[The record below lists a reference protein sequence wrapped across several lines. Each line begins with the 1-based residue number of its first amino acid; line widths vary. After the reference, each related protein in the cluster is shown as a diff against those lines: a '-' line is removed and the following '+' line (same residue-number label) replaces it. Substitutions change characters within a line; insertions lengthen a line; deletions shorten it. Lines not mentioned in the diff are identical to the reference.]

1 MKRGKVTALV
11 MAFIMAVSVMASPAT
26 MLNTDAAVK
35 AKKITMAKKATIE
48 VGAKKK
54 LKVTVK
60 PAKAKVKITFRTS
73 NSRIAKVNSKGV
85 VKGMKTGQVTITAK
99 AKVGKKVLKAKQKIT
114 VKKKAKQTPV
124 ATKVTSLTVKKY
136 DITMNEGNI
145 ETMAVTVLP
154 TNATNKKLKYTTS
167 DNNVATVDNKGV
179 ITAIAQGSCK
189 VTAETMDGSNRS
201 ISVNV
206 TVTKIQRPRCIVTQ
220 DAEVDDMNSLIH
232 ILLYSNEVDIQGIV
246 QSSSKF
252 HWKGV
257 EGQKEESYTKP
268 YRWPGTEWMQKYLN
282 AYQEVYPNLKKH
294 DKSYPT
300 PAYLKSVTKVG
311 NIGYKGEMDSATEGS
326 ELIKKA
332 ILDNDERTLYL
343 LAWGGTNTIARALKD
358 IEKEYKGT
366 EQWDAIRKKII
377 NKVVIPACGEQDE
390 TYSEY
395 IAEEWPEIKFMSCSQ
410 MSSYAYMW
418 RTQPED
424 SSKKTLYAEFMQ
436 KNLIRKHGALLNN
449 YVTWGDGTY
458 LKGEEEGS
466 QFGTNEE
473 LLDSLNWWGGFNSV
487 QKYQRY
493 DFLSEGDSPTFFM
506 LLDTGLRT
514 LEDVTNGGF
523 SGRYAKADKKN
534 SKGQELNYWNAV
546 KDVYSVNEDGSTKTV
561 ESSWKYIDD
570 IQNDFAARAD
580 WCITNDYA
588 KANHAPKVS
597 VMEDT
602 DIKASAGE
610 TLKLHA
616 IATDPDD
623 DYVTVSWSE
632 YTDASTTETALT
644 LKGAASDTIS
654 FKIPEDAKAG
664 QKIHLIVRAQDDGEH
679 TLTHYQQ
686 VIITIK

>member
-1 MKRGKVTALV
+1 MKRGKVSALV
-11 MAFIMAVSVMASPAT
+11 MAFIMAVSVLASPVT
-26 MLNTDAAVK
+26 MLNTNAAVK
-35 AKKITMAKKATIE
+35 AKKITMAKKATLE

-85 VKGMKTGQVTITAK
+85 VKGVKAGQATITAK
-99 AKVGKKVLKAKQKIT
+99 AKVGKKVLKARQKIT
-114 VKKKAKQTPV
+114 VKKKAQKAP
-124 ATKVTSLTVKKY
+124 AAIKVSALTVKKY
-136 DITMNEGNI
+136 DVTINEGNI

-154 TNATNKKLKYTTS
+154 ANATNKKLQYTTS

-201 ISVNV
+201 VSVNV
-206 TVTKIQRPRCIVTQ
+206 TVTKTQRPRCIITQ

-232 ILLYSNEVDIQGIV
+232 VLLYSNEVDIQGIV

-257 EGQKEESYTKP
+257 AGQKEEKYTKP

-282 AYQEVYPNLKKH
+282 AYQKVYPNLKKH
-294 DKSYPT
+294 DKSYPA

-326 ELIKKA
+326 ELIKKT

-343 LAWGGTNTIARALKD
+343 LAWGGTNTISRALKD

-366 EQWDAIRKKII
+366 KQWDAIRKKII

-424 SSKKTLYAEFMQ
+424 SSKKTLYADFML
-436 KNLIRKHGALLNN
+436 KNLIRKHGALLDN

-458 LKGEEEGS
+458 LDGEEPGS
-466 QFGTNEE
+466 QFGTNED
-473 LLDSLNWWGGFNSV
+473 LLDSLDWWGGFNPV

-534 SKGQELNYWNAV
+534 SKGQEVNYWSPV
-546 KDVYSVNEDGSTKTV
+546 KDTYVKEDGSTMKV

-597 VMEDT
+597 VTEGT

-664 QKIHLIVRAQDDGEH
+664 QKIHLIVQTQDDGEH

-686 VIITIK
+686 VIITIR

>member
-11 MAFIMAVSVMASPAT
+11 MAFIMAVSVLASPVT
-26 MLNTDAAVK
+26 MLNTNAGVK
-35 AKKITMAKKATIE
+35 AKKITMAKKATLE

-85 VKGMKTGQVTITAK
+85 VKGVKAGQATITAK

-114 VKKKAKQTPV
+114 VKKKAKQTP
-124 ATKVTSLTVKKY
+124 AAIKITSLTVKKY
-136 DITMNEGNI
+136 DVTINEGNI

-154 TNATNKKLKYTTS
+154 ANATNKKLQYTTS

-201 ISVNV
+201 VSVNV
-206 TVTKIQRPRCIVTQ
+206 TVTKTQRPRCIITQ

-232 ILLYSNEVDIQGIV
+232 VLLYSNEVDIQGIV

-257 EGQKEESYTKP
+257 AGQKEEKYTKP

-282 AYQEVYPNLKKH
+282 AYQKVYPNLKKH
-294 DKSYPT
+294 DKSYPA

-326 ELIKKA
+326 ELIKKT
-332 ILDNDERTLYL
+332 ILD
-343 LAWGGTNTIARALKD
+343 
-358 IEKEYKGT
+358 
-366 EQWDAIRKKII
+366 
-377 NKVVIPACGEQDE
+377 
-390 TYSEY
+390 
-395 IAEEWPEIKFMSCSQ
+395 
-410 MSSYAYMW
+410 
-418 RTQPED
+418 
-424 SSKKTLYAEFMQ
+424 
-436 KNLIRKHGALLNN
+436 N

-458 LKGEEEGS
+458 LDGEEPGS
-466 QFGTNEE
+466 QFGTNED
-473 LLDSLNWWGGFNSV
+473 LLDSLDWWGGFNPV

-534 SKGQELNYWNAV
+534 SKGQEVNYWSPV
-546 KDVYSVNEDGSTKTV
+546 KDTYVKEDGNTMQV

-570 IQNDFAARAD
+570 IQNDFASRAD
-580 WCITNDYA
+580 WCIVNDYA

-597 VMEDT
+597 VTEGT

-664 QKIHLIVRAQDDGEH
+664 QKIHLIVQAQDDGEH

>member
-11 MAFIMAVSVMASPAT
+11 MAIIMAVSVLASPVT
-26 MLNTDAAVK
+26 MLNTNAAVK
-35 AKKITMAKKATIE
+35 AKKITMAKKATLE

-85 VKGMKTGQVTITAK
+85 VKGVKAGQATITAK

-114 VKKKAKQTPV
+114 VKKKAKQTP
-124 ATKVTSLTVKKY
+124 AAIKITSLTVKKY
-136 DITMNEGNI
+136 DVTINEGNI

-154 TNATNKKLKYTTS
+154 ANATNKKLQYTTS

-206 TVTKIQRPRCIVTQ
+206 TVTKTQRPRCIITQ

-232 ILLYSNEVDIQGIV
+232 VLLYSNEVDIQGIV

-257 EGQKEESYTKP
+257 AGQKEEKYTKP

-282 AYQEVYPNLKKH
+282 AYQKVYPNLKKH
-294 DKSYPT
+294 DKSYPAPT
-300 PAYLKSVTKVG
+300 YLKSVTKVG

-326 ELIKKA
+326 ELIKKT

-343 LAWGGTNTIARALKD
+343 LAWGGTNTISRALKD

-366 EQWDAIRKKII
+366 KQWDAIRKKII

-424 SSKKTLYAEFMQ
+424 SSKKTLYADFML
-436 KNLIRKHGALLNN
+436 KNLIRKHGALLDN

-458 LKGEEEGS
+458 LDGEEPGS
-466 QFGTNEE
+466 QFGTNED
-473 LLDSLNWWGGFNSV
+473 LLDSLDWWGGFNPV

-506 LLDTGLRT
+506 LFDTGLRT

-534 SKGQELNYWNAV
+534 SKGQEVNYWSPV
-546 KDVYSVNEDGSTKTV
+546 KDTYVKEDGNTMQV

-580 WCITNDYA
+580 WCIVNDYA

-597 VMEDT
+597 VTEGT

-616 IATDPDD
+616 IATDSDD

-654 FKIPEDAKAG
+654 FKIPEGAKVG
-664 QKIHLIVRAQDDGEH
+664 QKIHLIVQAQDDGEH
-679 TLTHYQQ
+679 T
-686 VIITIK
+686 

>member
-11 MAFIMAVSVMASPAT
+11 MAFIMAVSVLASPVT
-26 MLNTDAAVK
+26 MLNTNAAVK
-35 AKKITMAKKATIE
+35 AKKITMAKKATLE

-85 VKGMKTGQVTITAK
+85 VKGVKAGQATITAK

-114 VKKKAKQTPV
+114 VKKKAKQTP
-124 ATKVTSLTVKKY
+124 AAIKITSLTVKKY
-136 DITMNEGNI
+136 DVTINEGNI

-154 TNATNKKLKYTTS
+154 ANATNKKLQYTTS

-206 TVTKIQRPRCIVTQ
+206 TVTKTQRPRCIITQ

-232 ILLYSNEVDIQGIV
+232 VLLYSNEVDIQGIV

-257 EGQKEESYTKP
+257 AGQKEEKYTKP

-282 AYQEVYPNLKKH
+282 AYQKVYPNLKKH
-294 DKSYPT
+294 DKSYPA

-311 NIGYKGEMDSATEGS
+311 NIGYKGEMDSVTEGS
-326 ELIKKA
+326 ELIKKK

-343 LAWGGTNTIARALKD
+343 LAWGGTNTISRALKD

-366 EQWDAIRKKII
+366 KQWDAIRKKII

-424 SSKKTLYAEFMQ
+424 SSKKTLYADFML
-436 KNLIRKHGALLNN
+436 KNLIRKHGALLDN

-458 LKGEEEGS
+458 LDGEEPGS
-466 QFGTNEE
+466 QFGTNED
-473 LLDSLNWWGGFNSV
+473 LLDSLDWWGGFNPV

-534 SKGQELNYWNAV
+534 SKGQEVNYWSPV
-546 KDVYSVNEDGSTKTV
+546 KDTYVKEDGNTMQV

-570 IQNDFAARAD
+570 IQNDFASRAD
-580 WCITNDYA
+580 WCIVNDYA

-597 VMEDT
+597 VTEGT

-664 QKIHLIVRAQDDGEH
+664 QKIHLIVQAQDDGKAK
-679 TLTHYQQ
+679 LACL
-686 VIITIK
+686 ILKSFSSDL

>member
-11 MAFIMAVSVMASPAT
+11 MAFIMAVSVLASPVT
-26 MLNTDAAVK
+26 MLNTNAAVK
-35 AKKITMAKKATIE
+35 AKKITMAKKATLE

-85 VKGMKTGQVTITAK
+85 VKGVKAGQATITAK
-99 AKVGKKVLKAKQKIT
+99 AKVGKKVLKARQKIT
-114 VKKKAKQTPV
+114 VKKKAQKAP
-124 ATKVTSLTVKKY
+124 AAIKVSALTVKKY
-136 DITMNEGNI
+136 DVTINEGNI

-154 TNATNKKLKYTTS
+154 ANATNKKLQYTTS

-201 ISVNV
+201 VSVNV
-206 TVTKIQRPRCIVTQ
+206 TVTKTQRPRCIITQ

-232 ILLYSNEVDIQGIV
+232 VLLYSNEADIQGIV

-257 EGQKEESYTKP
+257 AGQKEEKYTKP

-282 AYQEVYPNLKKH
+282 AYQKVYPNLKKH
-294 DKSYPT
+294 DKSYPA

-326 ELIKKA
+326 ELIKKT

-343 LAWGGTNTIARALKD
+343 LAWGGTNTISRALKD

-366 EQWDAIRKKII
+366 KQWDAIRKKII

-424 SSKKTLYAEFMQ
+424 SSKKTLYADFML
-436 KNLIRKHGALLNN
+436 KNLIRKHGALRDN
-449 YVTWGDGTY
+449 YVNWGDGTY
-458 LKGEEEGS
+458 LDGEEPGS
-466 QFGTNEE
+466 QFGTNED
-473 LLDSLNWWGGFNSV
+473 LLDSLDWWGGFNPV

-506 LLDTGLRT
+506 LFDTGLRT
-514 LEDVTNGGF
+514 LEDITNGGF
-523 SGRYAKADKKN
+523 SGRYARADKKN
-534 SKGQELNYWNAV
+534 SKGQEVNYWSPVADAYV
-546 KDVYSVNEDGSTKTV
+546 KEDRSTMKV

-580 WCITNDYA
+580 WCIVNDYA

-597 VMEDT
+597 VTEGT

-664 QKIHLIVRAQDDGEH
+664 QKIHLIVQAQDDGEH

>member
-11 MAFIMAVSVMASPAT
+11 MAFIMAVSVLASPVT
-26 MLNTDAAVK
+26 MLNTNAAVK
-35 AKKITMAKKATIE
+35 AKKITMAKKATLE

-85 VKGMKTGQVTITAK
+85 VKGVKAGQATITAK
-99 AKVGKKVLKAKQKIT
+99 AKVGKKVLKARQKIT
-114 VKKKAKQTPV
+114 VKKKAQKAP
-124 ATKVTSLTVKKY
+124 AAIKVSALTVKKY
-136 DITMNEGNI
+136 DVTINEGNI

-154 TNATNKKLKYTTS
+154 ANATNKKLQYTTS

-201 ISVNV
+201 VSVNV
-206 TVTKIQRPRCIVTQ
+206 TVTKTQRPRCIITQ

-232 ILLYSNEVDIQGIV
+232 VLLYSNEVDIQGIV

-257 EGQKEESYTKP
+257 AGQKEEKYTKP

-282 AYQEVYPNLKKH
+282 AYQKVYPNLKKH
-294 DKSYPT
+294 DKSYPA

-326 ELIKKA
+326 ELIKKT

-343 LAWGGTNTIARALKD
+343 LAWGGTNTISRALKD

-366 EQWDAIRKKII
+366 KQWDAIRKKII

-424 SSKKTLYAEFMQ
+424 SSKKTLYADFML
-436 KNLIRKHGALLNN
+436 KNLIRKHGALLDN

-458 LKGEEEGS
+458 LDGEEPGS
-466 QFGTNEE
+466 QFGTNED
-473 LLDSLNWWGGFNSV
+473 LLDSLNWWGGFNPV

-534 SKGQELNYWNAV
+534 SKGQEVNYWSPV
-546 KDVYSVNEDGSTKTV
+546 KDTYVKEDGSTMKV

-597 VMEDT
+597 VTEGT

-664 QKIHLIVRAQDDGEH
+664 QKIHLIVQTQDDGEH

-686 VIITIK
+686 VIITIR